1 MRKKSEHVNGKF
13 DETKECSK
21 RRKDGENSNKKQ
33 NNKTPIV
40 NPTLLA
46 ITWNIIGL
54 NSSFKRHRVAEWI
67 KKQDWTLY

>member
-21 RRKDGENSNKKQ
+21 RRKDGEKRKKVK

-46 ITWNIIGL
+46 IT
-54 NSSFKRHRVAEWI
+54 
-67 KKQDWTLY
+67 